1 MMEEVK
7 NYEERRR
14 LGERLAEVRRG
25 FDWVDEHGI
34 KRHGITQQELAMR
47 SGIQQGNIARIE
59 GGKYNSTFDTLTALA
74 SALGKNVDI
83 V

>member
-1 MMEEVK
+1 MEKVK

-14 LGERLAEVRRG
+14 MGEHLADVRKE

-34 KRHGITQQELAMR
+34 KRHGITQPELAKL
-47 SGIQQGNIARIE
+47 SGVQQGNISRIE
-59 GGKYNSTFDTLTALA
+59 GGKYNSTFDTLTMLA
-74 SALGKNVDI
+74 SAMGKKIDI

>member
-7 NYEERRR
+7 NQEERRR
-14 LGERLAEVRRG
+14 IGERLAEVRK
-25 FDWVDEHGI
+25 EL
-34 KRHGITQQELAMR
+34 GITQQELAMR

-59 GGKYNSTFDTLTALA
+59 GGKYNSTFDTLTSLA
-74 SALGKNVDI
+74 SAMGKKIDI

>member
-7 NYEERRR
+7 NQEERRR
-14 LGERLAEVRRG
+14 IGERLAEARK
-25 FDWVDEHGI
+25 EL
-34 KRHGITQQELAMR
+34 GITQQGLAER

-74 SALGKNVDI
+74 SAMGKKIDI